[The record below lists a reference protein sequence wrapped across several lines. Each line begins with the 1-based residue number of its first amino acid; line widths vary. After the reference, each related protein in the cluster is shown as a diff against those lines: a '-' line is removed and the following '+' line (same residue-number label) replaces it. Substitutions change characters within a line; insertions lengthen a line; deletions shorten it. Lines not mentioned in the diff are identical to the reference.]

1 MKKALK
7 VMIIGMLC
15 LIIAGCFV
23 ACGEENKEENKVKEF
38 SGLSFEDQT
47 VYYDG
52 QAHELTVK
60 NAPSGATI
68 EYSGNTATKIGEYS
82 ATATV
87 SMDGYNTKTLKAKLV
102 ILPSPDLFVAAR
114 ANAKNDAAQNYDFF
128 LNFAGT
134 VGVLGIN
141 ETANANYD
149 GKYRYDSSTGNLTF
163 KRVTSGLLLVDSTE
177 FIYTQN
183 DSKIKVVANDKGEVK
198 KTSIVANNKDGLDL
212 VNMPF
217 VALVDGIKKD
227 NVTKIALTGRSDYKY
242 VATLALKSDNSLVS
256 KLFSYIEKLGTR
268 VEMSGVSFTNPMGIQ
283 IFFNIGADEKLVDF
297 KLSADVS
304 FPVKG
309 VTATLKLTYL
319 QKANNTKISVPSTQ
333 GIIVGATAIE
343 KELSVIDAAFDKLKA
358 ASAYS
363 LDLKAENE
371 FDPGWNVTATVDK
384 YIARLYKNTNAETGM
399 VDFNHSFEYKAHTD
413 TDDKDTF
420 KFTVGNIKD
429 GSVYRISRKG
439 GNTNEQLDGI
449 TVDGQFDY
457 LTAVARV
464 ASGDVDCIRKAQKD
478 GSTFYYIYV
487 NDQATHGVQRKI
499 TDLINSNP
507 TNNVTDVE
515 NYFNAAQNKIDESEM
530 TVEIKDGDI
539 VSVTIKTQLR
549 YQPTGGDYTEENII
563 LTNTITLNVNNKLS
577 AAQSYKAPQGVATT
591 LGHIGLNN
599 AKFYIL

>member
-23 ACGEENKEENKVKEF
+23 ACGEENKVKEF

-68 EYSGNTATKIGEYS
+68 EYSGNSATKIGEYS

-87 SMDGYNTKTLKAKLV
+87 SMDGYNTKTLNAKLI
-102 ILPSPDLFVAAR
+102 ILPSAELLVSAR
-114 ANAKNDAAQNYDFF
+114 AEATNDSVQNYDFF
-128 LNFAGT
+128 LNFSGT

-149 GKYRYDSSTGNLTF
+149 GKYRYDSATGDLKF
-163 KRVTSGLLLVDSTE
+163 RRATSGLLLVDSTE
-177 FIYTQN
+177 YIYTQN
-183 DSKIKVVANDKGEVK
+183 DSKIKVATNDKGEVK
-198 KTSIVANNKDGLDL
+198 KTSVVASNDEGLTL
-212 VNMPF
+212 VNLPF
-217 VALVDGIKKD
+217 EALVNAIKPE
-227 NVTKIALTGRSDYKY
+227 NVTDIELSGLNDYKY
-242 VATLALKSDNSLVS
+242 VATISLKSDNAIVS
-256 KLFSYIEKLGTR
+256 KLFSFVERLGTR
-268 VEMSGVSFTNPMGIQ
+268 VEMSNVSFTNPMGIRL
-283 IFFNIGADEKLVDF
+283 FFNIDAEEKLIDF

-309 VTATLKLTYL
+309 VNATLKLTYQ
-319 QKANNTKISVPSTQ
+319 QKANDTPIIVPSIA
-333 GIIVGATAIE
+333 GIIVDGAEIE
-343 KELSVIDAAFDKLKA
+343 SELNIINAAFSNLKN
-358 ASAYS
+358 SESYS

-384 YIARLYKNTNAETGM
+384 YVARMYKNTDAETGRI
-399 VDFNHSFEYKAHTD
+399 DFNHSFEYKAHTD

-439 GNTNEQLDGI
+439 TNTNTQLEGVSADGE
-449 TVDGQFDY
+449 FDR
-457 LTAVARV
+457 LTAVTMTNKD
-464 ASGDVDCIRKAQKD
+464 DVDCIRKIQKD

-487 NDQATHGVQRKI
+487 NDGATYGVQKKI
-499 TDLINSNP
+499 TGLINSNP
-507 TNNVTDVE
+507 AENVTDVE
-515 NYFNAAQNKIDESEM
+515 NFFNEYRNIIDEAE
-530 TVEIKDGDI
+530 TIVEIKDGQI
-539 VSVTIKTQLR
+539 VSVTVKTQIR
-549 YQPTGGDYTEENII
+549 YQPTGGEYTEQNIV
-563 LTNTITLNVNNKLS
+563 LTNTITLEINKKTADALD
-577 AAQSYKAPQGVATT
+577 YVAPNDVATT
-591 LGHIGLNN
+591 LGHYGLNN
-599 AKFYIL
+599 AKYYIL